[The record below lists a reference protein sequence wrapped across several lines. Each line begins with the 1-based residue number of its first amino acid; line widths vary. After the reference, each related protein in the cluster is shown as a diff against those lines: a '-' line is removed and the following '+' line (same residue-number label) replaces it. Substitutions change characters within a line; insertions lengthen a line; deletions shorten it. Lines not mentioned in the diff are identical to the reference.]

1 MRPKLR
7 WGSVSVLGA
16 SVDPALVER
25 VFARL
30 CELHK
35 TISAEPGQRLELEHE
50 ITRQLEALFHSFRP
64 NLAIEALLPQLSG
77 EVDETALVVVS
88 HLFGRSGEKTEKL
101 SDQLKSKVTQGFLE
115 YLRRSVP
122 TMLKRED
129 FYGGEKADLSWA
141 LARLGEAEDVAVLR
155 ELINADIERF
165 RKACVTTG
173 RGNPM
178 SYANWHVRAVVF
190 LDPVSADKL
199 LLELVEVPEYESEA
213 AEALAQLLQEVKTDN
228 PLGRQKGYD
237 EIWEARAQTKKPRTD
252 EERRKRYAES
262 LRNRIQEI
270 LKVAEQSV
278 KFNDYRLKQLTQA
291 LAVVNGAGSEE
302 LIFKALGVGTR
313 PGWQIVNTL
322 GTLLRQGVLL
332 LTTETLKLF
341 DRVLEQV
348 RPHLYNEQEVGLLIS
363 ALSILPF
370 INDPATGIAK
380 IRSLIAD
387 TRISGYQLRDLAPAL
402 GHCRLRGSIACPAG
416 ACFERDAIQI
426 DGRFLGQ
433 CRCGI
438 G

>member
-1 MRPKLR
+1 
-7 WGSVSVLGA
+7 
-16 SVDPALVER
+16 
-25 VFARL
+25 
-30 CELHK
+30 
-35 TISAEPGQRLELEHE
+35 
-50 ITRQLEALFHSFRP
+50 
-64 NLAIEALLPQLSG
+64 
-77 EVDETALVVVS
+77 
-88 HLFGRSGEKTEKL
+88 
-101 SDQLKSKVTQGFLE
+101 
-115 YLRRSVP
+115 
-122 TMLKRED
+122 MLKRED

-402 GHCRLRGSIACPAG
+402 GHCRCGEALPVLRELASSEMQFKSMEDSWVNAVAALGNTEAG
-416 ACFERDAIQI
+416 HFQPQGIS
-426 DGRFLGQ
+426 
-433 CRCGI
+433 GI
-438 G
+438 GQTTGDKYQGTGVTQDEFNATVGVEETFINNFRIIGQGSGNNLLVHETFHITINANGSVTAFLDNFSIDCT